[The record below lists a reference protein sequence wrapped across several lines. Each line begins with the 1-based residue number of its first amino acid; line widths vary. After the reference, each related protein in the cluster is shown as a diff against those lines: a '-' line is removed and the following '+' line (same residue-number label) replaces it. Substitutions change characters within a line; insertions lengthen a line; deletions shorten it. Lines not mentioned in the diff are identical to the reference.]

1 MQVIEAAL
9 AFAIT
14 MLVLSILCSTLVE
27 TVHRVFGMRENGFRK
42 MIGELFDQ
50 VLAPYAGSDP
60 DAKERFQERMS
71 SIRSPVG
78 LMSSIKTTPNLQ
90 TTWDKIYNSLATL
103 WRGRGLSEQTVA
115 GFMERLG
122 ADPVGQELVDTVRA
136 AALAGGV
143 VAQQAVDRALQGV
156 AQKFDAFGKEATTFF
171 ERRARTISV
180 IVAMLVAGALHVDAI
195 DLFKTLMRNPDA
207 RAAVLATQDET
218 LKIANRAQAAADSS
232 AAAVP
237 ANLEDLKKN
246 FNDAVQSMKDTEK
259 KLSDLGVPIGWTDQ
273 RILEAKLVRV
283 AGVPIPTNWKMLIGL
298 LLGGLLVGL
307 GGPFWSDTIAK
318 ITSIRQAA
326 NAIPAGVIQPA
337 AVAMMPAPAV
347 VPVAPAAAPAV
358 VPPTAPAIA
367 GAPPPAVVPPTP
379 TPAVVVAPALA
390 GVLPTLQPVTPVD
403 SFKVAAHI

>member
-1 MQVIEAAL
+1 
-9 AFAIT
+9 

-50 VLAPYAGSDP
+50 VLASYAGSDP

-180 IVAMLVAGALHVDAI
+180 IVAML
-195 DLFKTLMRNPDA
+195 
-207 RAAVLATQDET
+207 
-218 LKIANRAQAAADSS
+218 
-232 AAAVP
+232 
-237 ANLEDLKKN
+237 
-246 FNDAVQSMKDTEK
+246 
-259 KLSDLGVPIGWTDQ
+259 
-273 RILEAKLVRV
+273 
-283 AGVPIPTNWKMLIGL
+283 
-298 LLGGLLVGL
+298 
-307 GGPFWSDTIAK
+307 
-318 ITSIRQAA
+318 
-326 NAIPAGVIQPA
+326 
-337 AVAMMPAPAV
+337 
-347 VPVAPAAAPAV
+347 
-358 VPPTAPAIA
+358 
-367 GAPPPAVVPPTP
+367 
-379 TPAVVVAPALA
+379 
-390 GVLPTLQPVTPVD
+390 
-403 SFKVAAHI
+403 